1 MAVRVKICGVTRLE
15 DAELAA
21 SLGAEMVGLNF
32 YPPSP
37 RCLTIERAVEIA
49 RAIRG
54 RVRLVGVFVN
64 AERAYIKERLE
75 TLALDLLQF
84 HGDEDDAAL
93 EGWPVAVIR
102 ALRLAP
108 GAGMPALEA
117 VKADYVLIDTFH
129 PQLFGGTG
137 RTRPLEALRGMDLRR
152 VFISGGLGPDNVAEA
167 AALLPYAVDVASG
180 VEAAAGVK
188 DADKLRS
195 FIANAKFF
203 DENAKSSR

>member
-1 MAVRVKICGVTRLE
+1 
-15 DAELAA
+15 
-21 SLGAEMVGLNF
+21 
-32 YPPSP
+32 
-37 RCLTIERAVEIA
+37 
-49 RAIRG
+49 
-54 RVRLVGVFVN
+54 
-64 AERAYIKERLE
+64 
-75 TLALDLLQF
+75 
-84 HGDEDDAAL
+84 
-93 EGWPVAVIR
+93 
-102 ALRLAP
+102 
-108 GAGMPALEA
+108 MPALVA

-195 FIANAKFF
+195 FIANAKSFH
-203 DENAKSSR
+203 ENAKSSR